1 MTVPVQPEGSP
12 NPSTCKAFI
21 SVLLSLVWVTALSSA
36 ALSVAEMAA
45 SVTGMSQT
53 TAGATVLAFGAQIP
67 DTFGSLSLAKAGQP
81 GGAVANAIGSQVI
94 NVSLGVGAPF
104 LCYNLFYKQSVHAG
118 DDDGMRQLV
127 TCLSVVILTF
137 WVVMFPLL
145 RWIQGTSHISESRL
159 SRSGGL
165 LLGFI
170 SVIMYCTFVF
180 LQEEDTL

>member
-1 MTVPVQPEGSP
+1 
-12 NPSTCKAFI
+12 
-21 SVLLSLVWVTALSSA
+21 
-36 ALSVAEMAA
+36 
-45 SVTGMSQT
+45 MSQT